1 MSTIK
6 TCEEYVL
13 RELENA
19 QRENKVLKADKQFLE
34 EQYDEIKKE
43 NKKQYD
49 EIEKENKRLK
59 EFIKK
64 LTSEAEF
71 DTCSDGKTAAI
82 HINLYGWHE
91 DDRELM
97 NELKKYKEVKEGN
110 ES

>member
-13 RELENA
+13 RALENA

-34 EQYDEIKKE
+34 EQYDKG
-43 NKKQYD
+43 
-49 EIEKENKRLK
+49 EKENKRLK
-59 EFIKK
+59 EFMKK

-82 HINLYGWHE
+82 HINLYRWHE

-97 NELKKYKEVKEGN
+97 NELKKYKEVKEDN
-110 ES
+110 E